1 MSVDGKPIGGS
12 PDPESGGPCL
22 MYGPDEIVRA
32 RENIARFDWARS
44 VYDDIKRQ
52 ARGYLEMDR
61 DRLRSFI
68 SDKTPVVTVHCPVCG
83 CGPWYAFT
91 LTDDGDALRC
101 KDCGQTWP
109 WDPADDAGTW
119 TPQGVMRSHR
129 LHAILSGGMPAF
141 GNTWRGASVYGAGLV
156 HQIEGD
162 IRYARKA
169 AVLVE
174 RFAEVFRGYCPN
186 KVNQNEWC
194 EATAYYGKIDGW
206 KRHDANAVRRVLLA
220 YDLIR
225 DSGALTDR
233 QCEAIDRDLVG
244 YAHDY
249 FIDGFDEGDYL
260 SYSSIQDMGGVWWC
274 IAASGALLG
283 NTHTLESIVGLY
295 ERMLDPKNGVF
306 HSDGTFFECTA
317 SYQIGLLTEL
327 LGIPE
332 IVRNGLGVDLYTHP
346 GCELLQKCTTWFL
359 DSIFPDGTM
368 PAVNDCRGGQPPP
381 LFCSELA
388 YIHYGDRKALRH
400 LQETWGDDLAGGT
413 AISLFHRDPEAA
425 HDTRG
430 EVYGKESTHL
440 PGIGLMILRHGA
452 EAASRTMAFLD
463 YGPFAPNI
471 HKHPDYLNLGLWACG
486 REMVSDMGYNWNP
499 DWVRLWQREPRSH
512 NTVLEL
518 TTQDEGGE
526 PLIWCI
532 TPGLKMA
539 EAGIP
544 GASTRFIA
552 MLPRREGEPLLV
564 DILRVNGN
572 CPSTTWMMHARSD
585 RLALDGVGPM
595 APVELAP
602 PLRNAR
608 TGRAEA
614 GFSATWTLNGEAS
627 GGLQVFV
634 PAVEPSEVTASECPP
649 EGDEISLTHLDGG
662 TVKPGAVV
670 PFRGHIQ
677 ITRPGPRAIFV
688 AVHVP
693 FGGDGPPPVALDPL
707 SMARDGDV
715 LGLRLAVAGEEFE
728 VVHNPNP
735 GHLASGFVETDGRAA
750 AVVLHDGTVSSIG
763 LAGGTFAR
771 RGDTEI
777 RREATGNAYGT
788 RHEGG
793 LQTQEM
799 P

>member
-1 MSVDGKPIGGS
+1 MTAGSRPVDGCLDS
-12 PDPESGGPCL
+12 RPEGPCL
-22 MYGPDEIVRA
+22 MYGPDEIARA
-32 RENIARFDWARS
+32 RENIARFGWARS
-44 VYDDIKRQ
+44 VYDDIRNQ

-68 SDKTPVVTVHCPVCG
+68 SDKTPVVTVRCPGCG

-91 LTDDGDALRC
+91 LIDDGDVLQC
-101 KDCGQTWP
+101 KDCGKSWP
-109 WDPADDAGTW
+109 WDPADDAETW

-141 GNTWRGASVYGAGLV
+141 GNTWRGAAVYGAGLV
-156 HQIEGD
+156 YQIEGD
-162 IRYARKA
+162 IRYARKV

-174 RFAEVFRGYCPN
+174 RFAEVFRGYRPN
-186 KVNQNEWC
+186 KVNENTWC
-194 EATAYYGKIDGW
+194 EASAYYGKIDGW

-225 DSGALTDR
+225 SSGALTGR
-233 QCEAIDRDLVG
+233 QCELIERDLVA
-244 YAHDY
+244 YVHDY
-249 FIDGFDEGDYL
+249 FIDGFDDGDYL

-274 IAASGALLG
+274 IAASAGILG
-283 NTHTLESIVGLY
+283 RRRTLESIVDLY
-295 ERMLDPKNGVF
+295 ERMLDPRNGVF
-306 HSDGTFFECTA
+306 HEDGSFFECTA
-317 SYQIGLLTEL
+317 SYQIGLFTEL
-327 LGIPE
+327 LGIRE

-346 GCELLQKCTTWFL
+346 GCGLLQKCTTWFL

-518 TTQDEGGE
+518 ADQDEGGE
-526 PLIWCI
+526 PLIWFI

-539 EAGIP
+539 EAGIS

-552 MLPRREGEPLLV
+552 MLPRRAGEPLLV
-564 DILRVNGN
+564 DILRVAGDR
-572 CPSTTWMMHARSD
+572 PTYTWMMHARSD
-585 RLALDGVGPM
+585 RLTLGGVGALVPL
-595 APVELAP
+595 ELDP
-602 PLRNAR
+602 PLRN
-608 TGRAEA
+608 GRAGHA
-614 GFSATWTLNGEAS
+614 DGDLSATWAIDGCAS
-627 GGLQVFV
+627 GGLQVLF
-634 PAVEPSEVTASECPP
+634 PAIGPSKVTVSECPP
-649 EGDEISLTHLDGG
+649 EGDVISRTHLDGG
-662 TVKPGAVV
+662 TVRPGVEV

-677 ITRPGPRAIFV
+677 ITRSGPQATFV

-693 FGGDGPPPVALDPL
+693 FGEEGPPQVALEPL
-707 SMARDGDV
+707 TVARDGEA
-715 LGLRLAVAGEEFE
+715 LGLRLVVAGETFE
-728 VVHNPNP
+728 VTHNAQT
-735 GHLASGFVETDGRAA
+735 GCSGSGFVETDGRAA
-750 AVVLHDGTVSSIG
+750 AAVLHEGKVSSIG
-763 LAGGTFAR
+763 FANGTFAR

-777 RREATGNAYGT
+777 WRKTAGNAYGIGNGETLAT
-788 RHEGG
+788 RES
-793 LQTQEM
+793 Q
-799 P
+799 